1 MVLIEKHGFEGENLL
16 LLLLL
21 DFSVNYLLPKVKQ
34 DPGDMKMTPAEKR
47 YEPLDSSRVQKLIG
61 VIVENRSE
69 FQKIDQ

>member
-47 YEPLDSSRVQKLIG
+47 YEPLYSQVQKLIR
-61 VIVENRSE
+61 VIVEYRSE